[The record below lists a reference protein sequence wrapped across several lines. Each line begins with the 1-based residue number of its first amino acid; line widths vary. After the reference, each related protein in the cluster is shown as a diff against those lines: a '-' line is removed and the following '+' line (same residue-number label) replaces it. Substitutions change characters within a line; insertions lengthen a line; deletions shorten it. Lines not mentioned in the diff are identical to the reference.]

1 MVLTS
6 KTIFENL
13 IFGYIIGMMNGIM
26 IRTVFVLSM
35 LLIIPMSGYAHAEHI
50 FNPEAYAQYL
60 DISQLES
67 EKVTFTFDEK
77 SYDIYYGYRGSLDDM
92 SSHTSYPVLSSMDI
106 NQENKSVDIVMES
119 VPGKTD
125 FWVRV
130 PDEVLYAENEKF
142 TVIVDGV
149 DTRYDLMKF
158 PADHVVGFIIDVD
171 TKNIEIIGTRV
182 IPEFGAYAVMILG
195 ISIVGLVLFARKFSF
210 GNNLPRL
217 N

>member
-1 MVLTS
+1 MQCRYLALIGVLLTMV
-6 KTIFENL
+6 
-13 IFGYIIGMMNGIM
+13 
-26 IRTVFVLSM
+26 
-35 LLIIPMSGYAHAEHI
+35 IIPTNVYAEHVLDI
-50 FNPEAYAQYL
+50 KAFGQYL

-67 EKVTFTFDEK
+67 DKVTFVFDEK

-92 SSHTSYPVLSSMDI
+92 SSHTSYPVLSSMNI
-106 NQENKSVDIVMES
+106 NEENKSIDIVMES
-119 VPGKTD
+119 VPEKTD

-158 PADHVVGFIIDVD
+158 PTDHVVGFIIDED
-171 TKNIEIIGTRV
+171 TETIEIIGTRV
-182 IPEFGAYAVMILG
+182 IPEFGAYATLILA
-195 ISIVGLVLFARKFSF
+195 ISIVGLVFFARKFSF
-210 GNNLPRL
+210 GNSLPRI